1 MKKSIALTFSF
12 FMASISILSAQSTF
26 PISVA
31 GFNTT
36 TPDADLRIDNTYSVD
51 MSCNVTG
58 IPALKILRTDFAGTC
73 GASAPVGPSIV
84 DIQRNFY
91 NTFTNAMQ
99 LEPVMMVNG
108 RGNLGLG
115 INPIANTRLSVAG
128 RSNFSSDAYFGNFV
142 QVQNKFRVNNT
153 TLNASDWTAAN
164 FPYSFS
170 VDQGDS
176 RFLGKVVIGSATTS
190 QNLTVN
196 GEVVIN
202 GVNAGATGNTQ
213 IKLNSNG
220 FIRAREIQVDF
231 DAIPDYVF
239 AADYKLMP
247 LAEVDK
253 FIKANRHLPN
263 IKGENDYNAGDGVQ
277 LGELN
282 LKLLEKVEELTLY
295 LIELKK
301 QNEEMQKEILTIK
314 SQISK

>member
-12 FMASISILSAQSTF
+12 FMASISNLSAQSTF

-51 MSCNVTG
+51 PGCNITG
-58 IPALKILRTDFAGTC
+58 IPALKILRTDFSSVCAGI
-73 GASAPVGPSIV
+73 APIGPSIV
-84 DIQRNFY
+84 EIQRNFY

-142 QVQNKFRVNNT
+142 QVKNKFRVNNT

-176 RFLGKVVIGSATTS
+176 RFLGKVQISNPITATNPTAKKPVTTAY
-190 QNLTVN
+190 NNYMLAV
-196 GEVVIN
+196 E
-202 GVNAGATGNTQ
+202 GNIVCQKAIVQ
-213 IKLNSNG
+213 ISDW
-220 FIRAREIQVDF
+220 A
-231 DAIPDYVF
+231 DYVF
-239 AADYKLMP
+239 AKDYKLMP
-247 LAEVDK
+247 LGELEQS
-253 FIKANRHLPN
+253 IKTNKHLPEMPN
-263 IKGENDYNAGDGVQ
+263 AETVVNEGQDVGEIQKMQQA
-277 LGELN
+277 
-282 LKLLEKVEELTLY
+282 KIEELTLY
-295 LIELKK
+295 ILQLRKDLDEVKGLINK
-301 QNEEMQKEILTIK
+301 
-314 SQISK
+314 